1 MGRLQIGA
9 AILILGWSSYAW
21 ALPPAGLLGA
31 PTPKPANASAGR
43 QAPAPL
49 ADTPDSSGRTAARFA
64 TVLGG
69 LQPDAR
75 SATRGAGEV
84 QVYQKA
90 SPAVVLIVTDEGLGS
105 GALIS
110 TDGKIITNLHVVGK
124 AETVGVVFKPAVE
137 GGKIDK
143 ADIRTAKVLRRDG
156 VTDLALLQVEP
167 PAGVTPLTVGDST
180 KLQIGSDVHAIG
192 HPTGQSWTY
201 TRGIV
206 SQIRKDYAWT
216 VEDGTTHTATV
227 IQTQTPINP
236 GNSGGPLLSDDL
248 TIIGINSFI
257 SDGEGLNFAV
267 SAEDVKAFLASTADR
282 AAPPPV
288 KRIPDGC
295 EEKVIGEEPSKD
307 PKGTYFT
314 IDETCDGEADY
325 VLLEPK
331 SKREPLMYMF
341 DDDLDGKIETVMFD
355 YGWDGNIEEAF
366 YDTDADGEPDMRG
379 AFRKGEDE
387 PYLMEKLPKK

>member
-1 MGRLQIGA
+1 M
-9 AILILGWSSYAW
+9 
-21 ALPPAGLLGA
+21 
-31 PTPKPANASAGR
+31 PKPGKAAAPSR
-43 QAPAPL
+43 APAAF
-49 ADTPDSSGRTAARFA
+49 ADAPDTDGRSAARFA
-64 TVLGG
+64 RVLDG
-69 LQPDAR
+69 LQPEGRA
-75 SATRGAGEV
+75 ATRGTAEV

-90 SPAVVLIVTDEGLGS
+90 SPAVVLVVTEDSLGS

-110 TDGKIITNLHVVGK
+110 ADGKIITNLHVVGK
-124 AETVGVVFKPAVE
+124 AETVGVVFKPAAE

-156 VTDLALLQVEP
+156 VTDLALIQVEP
-167 PAGVTPLTVGDST
+167 PTGVTPLAIGDSS
-180 KLQIGSDVHAIG
+180 KVQIGADVHAIG

-206 SQIRKDYAWT
+206 SQVRKDYAWT
-216 VEDGTTHTATV
+216 VEDGTTHKATV

-282 AAPPPV
+282 AAPPPE

-295 EEKVIGEEPSKD
+295 KESIVGEEPSKD
-307 PKGTYFT
+307 PKGTYFS

-325 VLLEPK
+325 VVFEPK
-331 SKREPLMYMF
+331 SKRDPLTYLY
-341 DDDLDGKIETVMFD
+341 DDDGDGKIEVIMFD
-355 YGWDGNIEEAF
+355 QGWDGDVDEAL
-366 YDTDADGEPDMRG
+366 YDTDGDGEPDMRG
-379 AFRKGEDE
+379 AFRDGEDE
-387 PYLMEKLPKK
+387 PYLMERLAKK